1 MNKILFFFLLLAPA
15 IITCAQHKKKKIV
28 NPSHLTVKKSVTH
41 FSNKTILPGA
51 YQTQQYIPLLK
62 NKRVAIFA
70 NATATIGNRH
80 LVDTLQKLGIKII
93 KAFGPEHG
101 FRGTA
106 DAGEK
111 VDTYIDSATGIPVIS
126 LYGKKRRPSAED
138 LKDVDVMLFD
148 IQDVGTRF
156 YTFIS
161 SLEEFL
167 ESAIE
172 NNKPLIILDRPNPN
186 GFYVDGPV
194 LDTTYKSFVGMQPI
208 PISYGMTIGEYALYL
223 CGERL
228 KLSNSLTY
236 TFEALI
242 TDDLSIRRKN
252 KNYTSVFSITHAK
265 EIEAHSDL
273 FIIPCKNYT
282 HNSKY
287 ILPVKPSPNL
297 PDMPS
302 VYWYASTCLFEGTVL
317 SEGRGTDHPFCI
329 FGHPSLP
336 DSLFSFTPTSRDGA
350 KDPKLKDQLCFGW
363 NLYNSNK
370 EVLKEINNHVQ
381 LKYLIKAYQLFPNK
395 ENFFIKPKKDIPTAY
410 AFNRLAGTQD
420 LIEQIKSGKT
430 EAQIRASWQP
440 ALDEFKEIRK
450 KYLLYED
457 FSQN

>member
-1 MNKILFFFLLLAPA
+1 MKKILFFFLLLAPA
-15 IITCAQHKKKKIV
+15 LFINAQHKKKIV
-28 NPSHLTVKKSVTH
+28 RSSSLTAKKKAGNSL
-41 FSNKTILPGA
+41 NKTILPGA

-80 LVDTLQKLGIKII
+80 LVDTLQKLGINIV

-101 FRGTA
+101 FRGTS
-106 DAGEK
+106 DAGET
-111 VDTYIDSATGIPVIS
+111 VDTYTDSATGIPVIS
-126 LYGKKRRPSAED
+126 LYGRKRRPSTED
-138 LKDVDVMLFD
+138 LKDVDVLLFD

-172 NNKPLIILDRPNPN
+172 NNKPLLILDRPNPN

-194 LDTTYKSFVGMQPI
+194 LDTAYKSFVGMQPI
-208 PISYGMTIGEYALYL
+208 PIVYGMTIGEYALYL

-228 KLSNSLTY
+228 RLSDSLTY

-242 TDDLSIRRKN
+242 TDDLAIRRNK
-252 KNYTSVFSITHAK
+252 KNYASVFSITHAK
-265 EIEAHSDL
+265 EIEAHGDL
-273 FIIPCKNYT
+273 FIIPCLNYT
-282 HNSKY
+282 HKSKY
-287 ILPVKPSPNL
+287 ILPIKPSPNL

-302 VYWYASTCLFEGTVL
+302 IYWYASTCLFEGTVL

-336 DSLFSFTPTSRDGA
+336 TNLFSFIPTSRNGA
-350 KDPKLKDQLCFGW
+350 KDPKLKDQLCYGW
-363 NLYNSNK
+363 NLFGSNK
-370 EVLKEINNHVQ
+370 EVLNEIDNQVQ
-381 LKYLIKAYQLFPNK
+381 LKYLIKAYQLFPDK

-440 ALDEFKEIRK
+440 ALKKFKEVRK

-457 FSQN
+457 FGKN